1 MKLYEK
7 QNSYIRIANYSLYQL
22 ATSSLTLI
30 VMAIVTLSLYS
41 YNAKDSSWFFVRSK
55 AAKPH
60 NIFGRFGANLAG
72 LLMYFFGSA
81 SFIIPIGLGFI
92 AYFFAAGIEWRKELD
107 RCMALVVLLL
117 STSALLASYCLDP
130 FYAVPGGV
138 IGSFIYQTL
147 SRYVDQTLVFAGLHM
162 LVFTNIVL
170 LTRLAGVGPMRKVG
184 RSTKHLINQKNITR
198 AQNALIALCGYI
210 YALVTTLVLFV
221 ITGLTRLWKFI
232 SGKLIEEQREIV
244 SLEFGEV
251 VEQVVQDT
259 TDVHFWHKVQGKPA
273 PETELFDPALSS
285 AKQEVLQPKHSPQC
299 EHKRHAQHCLK
310 QAPVAQSTPLPVQEQ
325 EKSTYVMP
333 NPADFKGPVQ
343 QKPSADDT
351 ALQEVRARTL
361 EQKLA
366 RFGITGTVTAIKP
379 GPVIT
384 LFEYEPD
391 IDSKVSKILAL
402 EDDLA
407 LALEAVSIRII
418 APIPG
423 RSVVGFEVA
432 NKDRATVPL
441 ASIIRSKSYAQFGG
455 VLPLVLGADIIGNPV
470 IVDLADMPHLLVAG
484 STGSGKSVALNTM
497 LVSLLYRCNPEQL
510 RLILIDPKRLEF
522 ASYADIGHLIF
533 PIVTDPRTASPV
545 LQWVVRTMEDRYEAM
560 AAVGVRNHQGYQKLC
575 AERTELEP
583 MPYIVV
589 MIDELSDLMMTAGKE
604 VEALIARIAQ
614 MARAAGIHMI
624 VATQRPSV
632 DVITGLIKVNF
643 PSRISFRVTSKV
655 DSRTILD
662 CVGAEKLLG
671 KGDMLFMSASSSL
684 MRVHGA
690 FVGHSEVSTLVEYI
704 RAQQPVQYLDIQ
716 EELPLKKGS
725 LLDADDTLYEEV
737 LGFVKSTDQISISLL
752 QRRFRIGYNRSA
764 RIMETLE
771 AEGLIMPSDGSKM
784 RKVIK

>member
-7 QNSYIRIANYSLYQL
+7 QNSSIRIASYSLSAL
-22 ATSSLTLI
+22 LIAGTLLCA
-30 VMAIVTLSLYS
+30 AIIIALSLFS
-41 YNAKDSSWFFVRSK
+41 YDSKDASWFFVRSQVTQR
-55 AAKPH
+55 H
-60 NIFGRFGANLAG
+60 NMLGAFGAQLAA

-81 SFIIPIGLGFI
+81 SFLIPFVFCFV
-92 AYFFAAGIEWRKELD
+92 AYFFLTSVAWRTEFDRFVAAGML
-107 RCMALVVLLL
+107 LVC
-117 STSALLASYCLDP
+117 TSALLHSYALDP
-130 FYAVPGGV
+130 FYVVAPGGICGRMSYKLFLLIADPTIV
-138 IGSFIYQTL
+138 FLSLHVFIFISCVLL
-147 SRYVDQTLVFAGLHM
+147 SR
-162 LVFTNIVL
+162 
-170 LTRLAGVGPMRKVG
+170 LAWVGPLRKVG
-184 RSTKHLINQKNITR
+184 H
-198 AQNALIALCGYI
+198 ALSYVVNDTTVGYAEQ
-210 YALVTTLVLFV
+210 YCARVVRFLFACLSGCCAA
-221 ITGLTRLWKFI
+221 IRKCLQRIGSML
-232 SGKLIEEQREIV
+232 SGKLIDEQRDTV
-244 SLEFGEV
+244 PLEFGELVEHV
-251 VEQVVQDT
+251 VNDT
-259 TDVHFWHKVQGKPA
+259 TDNQFWRTVQGQPYD
-273 PETELFDPALSS
+273 EQTELFERAIIPPAMPAL
-285 AKQEVLQPKHSPQC
+285 KELRKEIQ
-299 EHKRHAQHCLK
+299 
-310 QAPVAQSTPLPVQEQ
+310 TPLVHIARDTKVQHQEQ
-325 EKSTYVMP
+325 TKYIMP
-333 NPADFKGPVQ
+333 NPVHFGTSKQ
-343 QKPSADDT
+343 EKQSADDE
-351 ALQEVRARTL
+351 ALHEHRARML

-366 RFGITGTVTAIKP
+366 RFGITGHVVAIKP

-407 LALEAVSIRII
+407 MALEAVSIRII

-432 NKDRATVPL
+432 NKDRATVHMS
-441 ASIIRSKSYAQFGG
+441 AITQSKAYAQFAGH
-455 VLPLVLGADIIGNPV
+455 LPLILGHGIVGNPV

-497 LVSLLYRCNPEQL
+497 LMSLLFRCTPQQL

-545 LQWVVRTMEDRYEAM
+545 LQWVVRTMEDRYEIM
-560 AAVGVRNHQGYQKLC
+560 ASVGVRNHLAYQKLC
-575 AERTELEP
+575 TMQDDLEP

-643 PSRISFRVTSKV
+643 PSRISFRVISKV

-671 KGDMLFMSASSSL
+671 KGDMLFLSASSSL

-690 FVGHSEVSTLVEYI
+690 YVGHAEVSKLVEYI
-704 RAQQPVQYLDIQ
+704 RAQQPAHYLDIQ

-725 LLDADDTLYEEV
+725 LLEADDALYEEV

-771 AEGLIMPSDGSKM
+771 ADGLIMPSDGSKM
-784 RKVIK
+784 RKVIKN

>member
-7 QNSYIRIANYSLYQL
+7 QNSYIRIASYSLTEL
-22 ATSSLTLI
+22 VTAGASLCAALVI
-30 VMAIVTLSLYS
+30 ALSLYS
-41 YNAKDSSWFFVRSK
+41 YDNKDATWFFLRSK
-55 AAKPH
+55 VAPTH
-60 NIFGRFGANLAG
+60 NMLGKVGAQLAG
-72 LLMYFFGSA
+72 LLMYLFGSA
-81 SFIIPIGLGFI
+81 AFAIPFIFCFLTFFFARGKEWRSEIDRFI
-92 AYFFAAGIEWRKELD
+92 AWF
-107 RCMALVVLLL
+107 VLLVSAASL
-117 STSALLASYCLDP
+117 LHCYAIDPLYVAAPGGVMGKSVYTFLALLADP
-130 FYAVPGGV
+130 TIVFLTLHV
-138 IGSFIYQTL
+138 FIFASCVLL
-147 SRYVDQTLVFAGLHM
+147 SR
-162 LVFTNIVL
+162 
-170 LTRLAGVGPMRKVG
+170 LAWVGPMRQVG
-184 RSTKHLINQKNITR
+184 HGLSYVVNEKTVNYAEMWFGKAVIFCLSLITR
-198 AQNALIALCGYI
+198 CAAFIKNCITRSGR
-210 YALVTTLVLFV
+210 VL
-221 ITGLTRLWKFI
+221 
-232 SGKLIEEQREIV
+232 SGKVIDEQRDMV
-244 SLEFGEV
+244 PLEFGEL
-251 VEQVVQDT
+251 VEQVVTDT
-259 TDVHFWHKVQGKPA
+259 TDNNFWRTAQGQPLDDPMPLFEPVITQAAREPKKEVHTPLMHIA
-273 PETELFDPALSS
+273 PE
-285 AKQEVLQPKHSPQC
+285 KN
-299 EHKRHAQHCLK
+299 
-310 QAPVAQSTPLPVQEQ
+310 
-325 EKSTYVMP
+325 EKSTEQSQYVMP
-333 NPADFKGPVQ
+333 NPLQFGSVKQ
-343 QKPSADDT
+343 EKQSADDQ
-351 ALQEVRARTL
+351 ALQEQRARTL

-366 RFGITGTVTAIKP
+366 RFGITGHVVDIKP

-407 LALEAVSIRII
+407 MALEAVSIRII

-432 NKDRATVPL
+432 NKDRATVHMS
-441 ASIIRSKSYAQFGG
+441 AITHSKSYTQFSGH
-455 VLPLVLGADIIGNPV
+455 LPLVLGHDIVGHPV

-497 LVSLLYRCNPEQL
+497 LVSLLFRCTPKDL

-522 ASYADIGHLIF
+522 ASYSDIGHLIF
-533 PIVTDPRTASPV
+533 PIVTDPKTASPV
-545 LQWVVRTMEDRYEAM
+545 LQWVVRTMEDRYEIM
-560 AAVGVRNHQGYQKLC
+560 AAVGVRNHQAYQRLC
-575 AERTELEP
+575 LQQTDLEP

-643 PSRISFRVTSKV
+643 PSRISFRVISKV

-671 KGDMLFMSASSSL
+671 KGDMLFLSAASSL

-690 FVGHSEVSTLVEYI
+690 YISHNEVSKLVEYI

-725 LLDADDTLYEEV
+725 LLDADDELYDEII
-737 LGFVKSTDQISISLL
+737 GFVKSTDLISISLL

-771 AEGLIMPSDGSKM
+771 ADGIIMPSDGSKM
-784 RKVIK
+784 RKVIKN